1 MKNSPNTR
9 ERFQQ
14 IGRDQLALALATGK
28 FQSLGLTEDM
38 KPAAIEWVREE
49 DAKRDS
55 ARTAEVSMQQS
66 TLRYAKIAA
75 WAAIVGVG
83 ISLLTLFR

>member
-38 KPAAIEWVREE
+38 KPAAIEGQGRRRQ
-49 DAKRDS
+49 KRQRADRGRFY
-55 ARTAEVSMQQS
+55 ATEYAA
-66 TLRYAKIAA
+66 LRQDRGMGSDCGC
-75 WAAIVGVG
+75 WD
-83 ISLLTLFR
+83 